1 MMIAQLEATAGR
13 INRFDG
19 HGFASKSNA
28 SGSHYAL
35 SATKPPPRAVPIA
48 KAKYFRASHAAIG
61 KFHGRE

>member
-1 MMIAQLEATAGR
+1 MMIAQLEASAGR
-13 INRFDG
+13 ITRFDG

-28 SGSHYAL
+28 WQPL
-35 SATKPPPRAVPIA
+35 RCQRDETTPRAVPIA